1 MLMVICAFID
11 PRNAALPSSMLPVAI
26 FITILAEGICLGMQ
40 TGYALNP
47 ARDLGPRIMTAMVGY
62 GKDGELD
69 FSFPANASLTRD
81 VRPVFTFRQYV

>member
-1 MLMVICAFID
+1 MVICAFID
-11 PRNAALPSSMLPVAI
+11 PRNAALSPSMLPIAI

-62 GKDGELD
+62 GKEGEAHSHLAI
-69 FSFPANASLTRD
+69 SALLTLRF
-81 VRPVFTFRQYV
+81 V